1 MRTVCH
7 KEEWLEL
14 DVLPDIRHETAIRE
28 LNRIPTVTLD
38 GTTCS
43 ARAIVKAQGGA
54 AMRDEVRCDSPPR
67 SAMRPLPSILD
78 PSFRYVPS
86 DATSVEA
93 TWRRAGWRPTTED
106 ERRARQRSSAKHIL
120 DYIGIG
126 DLRCRRA
133 GCALGRALE
142 AA

>member
-1 MRTVCH
+1 MRTACH

-14 DVLPDIRHETAIRE
+14 GLLPAIRHEPVIRE
-28 LNRIPTVTLD
+28 LNRIPTITLD

-43 ARAIVKAQGGA
+43 ARAIVKAQVCA
-54 AMRDEVRCDSPPR
+54 AMRDEVRCDIPPR

-86 DATSVEA
+86 DVTSVEA

-106 ERRARQRSSAKHIL
+106 ERRARQRSSAKHML
-120 DYIGIG
+120 DDIGIG
-126 DLRCRRA
+126 DLRCRWA
-133 GCALGRALE
+133 GCALGRALR

>member
-1 MRTVCH
+1 MMRTACH
-7 KEEWLEL
+7 KEEWLDL
-14 DVLPDIRHETAIRE
+14 DVLPDIRHE
-28 LNRIPTVTLD
+28 PV
-38 GTTCS
+38 
-43 ARAIVKAQGGA
+43 
-54 AMRDEVRCDSPPR
+54 
-67 SAMRPLPSILD
+67 MRPLPSILD

-106 ERRARQRSSAKHIL
+106 ERRARQRSSAKHML
-120 DYIGIG
+120 DDIGIG